1 MKRDINWTIL
11 IIITISSFTFAT
23 GYLLNV
29 YTDKTENL
37 RSVIAS
43 SEKEYA
49 NMEKQ
54 RITMLNFDIEMSNLA
69 ELLLAEAS
77 TNAIEYEVM
86 NSTFTSTERDAKLK
100 VIEKYIN
107 FVITDLNNTYTAQI
121 QSKFEFG
128 NIDQLAFA
136 TKAVNGYDYIIT
148 RQNWEN
154 NNPGSFITLEEFLL
168 TVGFNNTVIL
178 DLFEYF
184 GEDFPKTTMVLLINW
199 QNFYLL
205 HDKIILSMIEVIEG
219 KRADL
224 SNTQAITTLLSV
236 SVSIA
241 TIGTVLSSAMAS
253 KASEKRIEESF
264 KILHQEIV
272 KAEEMEPFPKA
283 KRSKIAILGLL
294 IAFFFALYG
303 LISAITFLLAP
314 DAAILPFP

>member
-1 MKRDINWTIL
+1 MKREINWTIL
-11 IIITISSFTFAT
+11 IILTISGFTFTT

-37 RSVIAS
+37 RSEMAS
-43 SEKEYA
+43 SEKELA
-49 NMEKQ
+49 HMEKQ

-77 TNAIEYEVM
+77 TNAIEYEIM
-86 NSTFTSTERDAKLK
+86 NSTLTSTERYAKLK
-100 VIEKYIN
+100 VIEKFLN

-128 NIDQLAFA
+128 SIDRLPFA
-136 TKAVNGYDYIIT
+136 TKEVNGYDYIIT

-154 NNPGSFITLEEFLL
+154 NNPGSFITVEEFLL

-178 DLFEYF
+178 DLFESF
-184 GEDFPKTTMVLLINW
+184 GEDFPKTTIVLLINW

-205 HDKIILSMIEVIEG
+205 HYKVIISKIEDIDR
-219 KRADL
+219 KRVEL

-241 TIGTVLSSAMAS
+241 TIGTVLSAVMAS

-272 KAEEMEPFPKA
+272 KAERMEPFPKA

-303 LISAITFLLAP
+303 VISAVSACGI
-314 DAAILPFP
+314 